1 MIEVIAHISCQP
13 GQRQAVLQALLAQ
26 QARVQGEVGC
36 IAYRPLRDVAAGLPE
51 QVTDADELL
60 VHEQWQSLKHL
71 QAHLA
76 SAHVQEFQRD
86 TAQWVREVRLRV
98 LEPV

>member
-1 MIEVIAHISCQP
+1 MIEVITQISCQP
-13 GQRQAVLQALLAQ
+13 GQRQAVLEALLAN

-36 IAYRPLRDVAAGLPE
+36 IAYRPLQDAAAGLPE
-51 QVTDADELL
+51 QVMDADELL

-76 SAHVQEFQRD
+76 SPHVQEFQRD

-98 LEPV
+98 LQTP